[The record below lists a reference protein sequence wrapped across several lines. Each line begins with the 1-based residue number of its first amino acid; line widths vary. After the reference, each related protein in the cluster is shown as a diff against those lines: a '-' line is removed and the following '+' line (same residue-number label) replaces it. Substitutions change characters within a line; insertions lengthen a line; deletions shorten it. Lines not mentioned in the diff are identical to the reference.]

1 MSEEKDILS
10 LSSPTLSRDNHAKS
24 LDCTSSSSEREY
36 EPHIPYQDS
45 QRAQD
50 VALPAHP
57 DLWWSR
63 TRHLLREPLSEFFGV
78 FVIILFGN
86 G

>member
-1 MSEEKDILS
+1 MSEEKEILS
-10 LSSPTLSRDNHAKS
+10 LPSPTLSSDDHAKN
-24 LDCTSSSSEREY
+24 LDRASSSSEREY
-36 EPHIPYQDS
+36 EPHIQYEDD

-50 VALPAHP
+50 VSLPAHP